1 MSTVSFMFAL
11 LAASIVVGYLRG
23 GRLSNLLD
31 LRLRWLPVALVGF
44 AIQEIPV
51 RTTGPAVALLLTSFT
66 ILFVFGVAN
75 LRAPGIPLLCIGLLM
90 NFAVI
95 AANSGMPVPR
105 DAVIASGQA
114 ETIPALEHS
123 TVKHH
128 LAGPDDV
135 LMPLADV
142 IALGAPI
149 HLLFSP
155 GDLAAFAG
163 MSWLVMSGMRR
174 RYRPRHLLAR
184 RFQLIKHP
192 AALAD
197 AV

>member
-11 LAASIVVGYLRG
+11 LAASIVAGYLRG

-31 LRLRWLPVALVGF
+31 LRLRWLPLAIAGF
-44 AIQEIPV
+44 AVQEVPV
-51 RTTGPAVALLLTSFT
+51 RTNGLAVALLLVSFV
-66 ILFVFGVAN
+66 ILFVFGAAN

-123 TVKHH
+123 SVKHH
-128 LAGPDDV
+128 LAGPGEV

-142 IALGAPI
+142 VAVGAPV

-163 MSWLVMSGMRR
+163 MAWLMMGGMRR
-174 RYRPRHLLAR
+174 RYRPRHLLGRRTPMIKRPAR
-184 RFQLIKHP
+184 
-192 AALAD
+192 LAD

>member
-1 MSTVSFMFAL
+1 MSTVSFMVAL

-23 GRLSNLLD
+23 GRLSNLLE
-31 LRLRWLPVALVGF
+31 LRLRWLPLAIAGF
-44 AIQEIPV
+44 AVQEIPV
-51 RTTGPAVALLLTSFT
+51 RTTGLAVALLLVSFA
-66 ILFVFGVAN
+66 ILFAFGVAN

-123 TVKHH
+123 AVKHH
-128 LAGPDDV
+128 LAGPGDV

-142 IALGAPI
+142 IALGAPV

-163 MSWLVMSGMRR
+163 MSLLVMGGMRR
-174 RYRPRHLLAR
+174 RYRPRHLLEAR
-184 RFQLIKHP
+184 STIIKQQTP
-192 AALAD
+192 LAD

>member
-1 MSTVSFMFAL
+1 MSTLSFTLAL
-11 LAASIVVGYLRG
+11 LAGSVVMGYALG
-23 GRLSNLLD
+23 GRLQNLLRRH
-31 LRLRWLPVALVGF
+31 LMWLPLALAAYLVQAVPVHTRGLAVG
-44 AIQEIPV
+44 
-51 RTTGPAVALLLTSFT
+51 LLLASFVM
-66 ILFVFGVAN
+66 LLVVGLAN
-75 LRAPGIPLLCIGLLM
+75 FAAPGIPLLCIGLLM

-105 DAVIASGQA
+105 SSLVTSGQ
-114 ETIPALEHS
+114 ETTLPALEHS
-123 TVKHH
+123 AVKHH

-142 IALGAPI
+142 IAVGAPI

-163 MSWLVMSGMRR
+163 MVWLVIGGMRR
-174 RYRPRHLLAR
+174 RYHPRHVVVRGVHVKR
-184 RFQLIKHP
+184 RNAI
-192 AALAD
+192 AD